1 VSFNNDDEDLDV
13 YKSKNITCKDA
24 LESFY
29 KLKGFMNQYDPENLS
44 YLLNFED
51 HLYLAM
57 YKCKKQTKITDF
69 FKK

>member
-1 VSFNNDDEDLDV
+1 
-13 YKSKNITCKDA
+13 
-24 LESFY
+24 
-29 KLKGFMNQYDPENLS
+29 MNQYDPENLS